1 MDLSALESMNFFDV
15 TTFAVGV
22 SSLTCLA
29 AKAVCLIWAFI
40 RTQRPAA
47 LVYLVFLILNGLLP
61 VVLAYTVS
69 PESYA
74 SAWLLVGVGGVV
86 IETGLSDF
94 HKMSLTVMKVFY
106 KKQKSNIIEYRDY
119 RNFDNDF
126 FMADLRDQISKI
138 GYQNVVL
145 NFDLF
150 KKTADR
156 MLHKHIPLK
165 KRYVR
170 ANEAPFM
177 NKKIKKE
184 IMKRSLLK
192 EFFKF

>member
-1 MDLSALESMNFFDV
+1 MNFFDV

-86 IETGLSDF
+86 IETGLF
-94 HKMSLTVMKVFY
+94 IWLV
-106 KKQKSNIIEYRDY
+106 Q
-119 RNFDNDF
+119 
-126 FMADLRDQISKI
+126 
-138 GYQNVVL
+138 
-145 NFDLF
+145 
-150 KKTADR
+150 
-156 MLHKHIPLK
+156 
-165 KRYVR
+165 
-170 ANEAPFM
+170 
-177 NKKIKKE
+177 
-184 IMKRSLLK
+184 SLLSQPS
-192 EFFKF
+192 ESVDLSQDVSDVS